1 MPCIYVAVRLAKP
14 NLIIVNKVHFKVA
27 CLIAKPFN
35 MSEAKGDLVMIQ
47 TLLLFKFMLL
57 STLLSCQLDTGL
69 YHNKVTFSLTPN
81 QRPGN

>member
-1 MPCIYVAVRLAKP
+1 MPCIYVAVRLEKP
-14 NLIIVNKVHFKVA
+14 NLIIVIIVHFKVA
-27 CLIAKPFN
+27 CLVAKPFN
-35 MSEAKGDLVMIQ
+35 MSETKGDLVMIQ

-81 QRPGN
+81 QRLGN